1 MTPSVA
7 LLATL
12 IGYKLILI
20 TIGILS
26 QRRVQDGV
34 GYFLAGRKLG
44 PLVAAISAAASSSSA
59 WTLLGVSGAAYQWGL
74 SAIWL
79 FPGCLSGFLINWV
92 ILAGPL
98 RKLSYQTG
106 ALTVTEILAGPAE
119 RAYHKLISRTASII
133 LLVFMGSYVASQFH
147 GAGKT
152 FSETFGLSSTHSI
165 LLGSGVVVLYTLI
178 GGFWAVSLTD
188 TIQGLVMALAA
199 IILPLTVLSEVG
211 GITGLFSGMAQVQQG
226 GYWSLTREL
235 PLVLAVGVLSGYLGI
250 GIGYPGQPHVV
261 NRFMALRQ
269 GAKTLRR
276 SQIIAV
282 AWALIVYP
290 GMLVLGWCGRI
301 LFAGLPDSEV
311 VFVTATTRLFP
322 PVVAA
327 VLLAAVLSAIMS
339 TADSQLLVA
348 ASSVT
353 HDLKLGGSRGSAS
366 LLARSRLV
374 VLALSAGAIVLA
386 LYGNQEI
393 FSAVLFAFTS
403 LGAAFGPVLLITA
416 LSGPVAPGATL
427 ASMLIGCA
435 LSILFYQ
442 IPTTQ
447 GTGVERVLPILVSF
461 GIAIWGK
468 RRMDR
473 RGT

>member
-1 MTPSVA
+1 MTPSVV
-7 LLATL
+7 LLVTL
-12 IGYKLILI
+12 IVYKLTLI

-34 GYFLAGRKLG
+34 DYFLAGRKLG

-79 FPGCLSGFLINWV
+79 FPGCLGGFLINWMV
-92 ILAGPL
+92 LAGPL
-98 RKLSYQTG
+98 RKLSYKTG
-106 ALTVTEILAGPAE
+106 ALTVTEILAGPAD

-133 LLVFMGSYVASQFH
+133 LLIFMGSYVASQFH

-188 TIQGLVMALAA
+188 TIQGLVMALASL
-199 IILPLTVLSEVG
+199 ILPLTVLYEVG
-211 GITGLFSGMAQVQQG
+211 GITEFFSGMAQVQQS

-235 PLVLAVGVLSGYLGI
+235 PLVLALGVISGYLGI
-250 GIGYPGQPHVV
+250 GLGYPGQPHVV
-261 NRFMALRQ
+261 NRFMALSQ
-269 GAKTLRR
+269 GAKVLRR

-282 AWALIVYP
+282 AWALIVFP
-290 GMLVLGWCGRI
+290 GMLVLGWCGRL
-301 LFAGLPDSEV
+301 LFVGLPDPEV
-311 VFVTATTRLFP
+311 VFVTATTQLFP

-353 HDLKLGGSRGSAS
+353 HDLKLGGRGSAS

-427 ASMLIGCA
+427 ASMLLGCT
-435 LSILFYQ
+435 LSVLFYQ
-442 IPTTQ
+442 IPATQ
-447 GTGVERVLPILVSF
+447 GTGVERALPILVSF
-461 GIAIWGK
+461 VIAIWGR
-468 RRMDR
+468 RRMNR
-473 RGT
+473 MGT